1 MTVRN
6 SHLEDDNHRAKEEDD
21 NIEDD
26 HENRD
31 CTWRMM
37 MEGIKSRTFNNLEDD
52 EFEEDDGR
60 VEKQKLNFE
69 DDNEN

>member
-31 CTWRMM
+31 WTRRMM
-37 MEGIKSRTFNNLEDD
+37 MEGIKSRNLNYLEDD
-52 EFEEDDGR
+52 D
-60 VEKQKLNFE
+60 FE
-69 DDNEN
+69 DDDGKVEK